1 MFFLYLEF
9 FLEDLLMSSAKI
21 SYGKSVAGRRE
32 YFISISNSDMNKM
45 SMWLCAKSPTL
56 VLPIKL
62 GADLYYIPRLMMRN
76 FSTKFNQR
84 HALCET
90 VAPPKW

>member
-1 MFFLYLEF
+1 MTMFFLYLEF

-45 SMWLCAKSPTL
+45 SM
-56 VLPIKL
+56 
-62 GADLYYIPRLMMRN
+62 
-76 FSTKFNQR
+76 
-84 HALCET
+84 
-90 VAPPKW
+90 